1 MIFQPLAGIRVLDLS
16 RLLPGPYC
24 TMLLADMGAEVIKV
38 ETPRIGDYARLSPD
52 NMGGNGMFKILN
64 RNKKSIA
71 LNYRNPRGRA
81 LFLQLAQ
88 NADIIVESFRPG
100 AVSRWGIDYEAVQS
114 VNPAIIYCS
123 LSGYGQNG
131 PLHSRAGH
139 DLNYIAL
146 GGLLALN
153 GSLGGP
159 PIMPGV
165 QIADLAGAMLA
176 AVAILGALVGRGSR
190 QEGTYLDVAMLDAV
204 ISWVAP
210 VAGGL
215 FFTNGRR
222 NPARGQMPLS
232 GSLPCYNVYQ
242 TADDRFLSVGALEPD
257 FWATFCR
264 TVVREDL
271 IPRQFDTSAI
281 SEVRIL
287 MQSRSCES
295 WLGLFREVDACV
307 EPVNTFDEMLRHPQ
321 VQARGLADS
330 PEIDVRNLRQ
340 TGSPFP
346 LTKRAQTT
354 PAPALGEH
362 TWEILESAGWDRGEI
377 QALEAAGVVKSVQHG

>member
-24 TMLLADMGAEVIKV
+24 TMLLSDMGAEVIKV

-52 NMGGNGMFKILN
+52 NMGGNGMFNILN

-71 LNYRNPRGRA
+71 LNYRNPRGRDI
-81 LFLQLAQ
+81 FLHLAKS
-88 NADIIVESFRPG
+88 ADVIVESFRPG
-100 AVSRWGIDYEAVQS
+100 AVSRWRIGYEATQPINS
-114 VNPAIIYCS
+114 KIIYCS

-131 PLHSRAGH
+131 PLRFRAGH

-153 GSLGGP
+153 GAPGGP
-159 PIMPGV
+159 PVIPGV

-176 AVAILGALVGRGSR
+176 AVAILGALVGRDNRHG
-190 QEGTYLDVAMLDAV
+190 GMYLDVAMLDAV

-215 FFTNGRR
+215 FFNNGRQ
-222 NPARGQMPLS
+222 NPQRGQMPLS
-232 GSLPCYNVYQ
+232 GSLPCYNIYE
-242 TADDRFLSVGALEPD
+242 TADGRYLSVGALEPD

-264 TVVREDL
+264 TAGREDW
-271 IPRQFDTSAI
+271 IPRQFDAGVI
-281 SEVRIL
+281 SEVRGV
-287 MQSRSCES
+287 MQSRTFKS
-295 WLGLFREVDACV
+295 WLELFQEVDACV
-307 EPVNTFDEMLRHPQ
+307 EPINSFDEMLRHPQ
-321 VQARGLADS
+321 VQSRGLADP
-330 PEIDVRNLRQ
+330 PEIEVEDLRR

-346 LTKRAQTT
+346 WAERSQTT
-354 PAPALGEH
+354 SAPALGEH
-362 TWEILESAGWDRGEI
+362 TWEVLESAGLDQGEI
-377 QALEAAGVVKSVQHG
+377 RVLEAAGVVKMAQEV